1 MGKGGAVVVSL
12 IILSGTNEYM
22 TLKLTAESADTE
34 IVRLTT

>member
-12 IILSGTNEYM
+12 INLSGTNEYM
-22 TLKLTAESADTE
+22 TLKLTADTE